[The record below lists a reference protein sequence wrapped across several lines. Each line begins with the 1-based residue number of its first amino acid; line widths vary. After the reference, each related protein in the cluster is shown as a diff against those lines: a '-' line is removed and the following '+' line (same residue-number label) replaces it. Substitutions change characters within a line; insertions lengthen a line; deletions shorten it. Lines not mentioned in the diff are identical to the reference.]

1 MTRLSSWTRT
11 SFTGHGR
18 PSRPPRSVP
27 PVELYDTTQLALE
40 KAIEGS
46 SARQQAIAE
55 NLANVDTPGYQRV
68 DVDFH
73 QTLRDAMAADSV
85 PPALAGAAF
94 TPERD
99 AAAAVRPDGSSVD
112 ADVEAAAQARNGLE
126 YEALVQ
132 VSKARIDILES
143 AMGTR

>member
-1 MTRLSSWTRT
+1 
-11 SFTGHGR
+11 
-18 PSRPPRSVP
+18 
-27 PVELYDTTQLALE
+27 VELYDTTQLALE

-46 SARQQAIAE
+46 SARQQAIAA

-73 QTLRDAMAADSV
+73 STLRDAMAS
-85 PPALAGAAF
+85 GS
-94 TPERD
+94 
-99 AAAAVRPDGSSVD
+99 DGLD

-132 VSKARIDILES
+132 ISKARIDILES

>member
-1 MTRLSSWTRT
+1 MTPSVLKDEDTQLHRPRT
-11 SFTGHGR
+11 ATPPTSIR
-18 PSRPPRSVP
+18 PA
-27 PVELYDTTQLALE
+27 PVELYDTTQLALQ

-73 QTLRDAMAADSV
+73 TTLRDAMASGRDGV
-85 PPALAGAAF
+85 AGAAF
-94 TPERD
+94 TPQRD
-99 AAAAVRPDGSSVD
+99 ATAQVRPDGSSVD

-132 VSKARIDILES
+132 ISKARNDILES

>member
-1 MTRLSSWTRT
+1 VKPHRPRT
-11 SFTGHGR
+11 AD
-18 PSRPPRSVP
+18 PPIRSVP

-46 SARQQAIAE
+46 AARQQAIAA

-73 QTLRDAMAADSV
+73 QTLRDAMASGGSG
-85 PPALAGAAF
+85 LAGAAF
-94 TPERD
+94 TPQRD
-99 AAAAVRPDGSSVD
+99 ATAQMRPDGSSVD

-132 VSKARIDILES
+132 ISKARIDILES

>member
-1 MTRLSSWTRT
+1 L
-11 SFTGHGR
+11 
-18 PSRPPRSVP
+18 
-27 PVELYDTTQLALE
+27 ELYDTTQLALE

-73 QTLRDAMAADSV
+73 TTLRDAMAAGRDGIS
-85 PPALAGAAF
+85 GAAF
-94 TPERD
+94 TPQRD
-99 AAAAVRPDGSSVD
+99 ATAQVRPDGSSVD

-132 VSKARIDILES
+132 ISKARNDIIES
-143 AMGTR
+143 AMGPH

>member
-1 MTRLSSWTRT
+1 M
-11 SFTGHGR
+11 
-18 PSRPPRSVP
+18 
-27 PVELYDTTQLALE
+27 ELYDTTQLGLE

-73 QTLRDAMAADSV
+73 QTLRDAMASGGSG
-85 PPALAGAAF
+85 LAGAAF
-94 TPERD
+94 TPQRD
-99 AAAAVRPDGSSVD
+99 ATAQVRPDGSSVD

-132 VSKARIDILES
+132 ISKARIDILES
-143 AMGTR
+143 AMGSR

>member
-1 MTRLSSWTRT
+1 M
-11 SFTGHGR
+11 
-18 PSRPPRSVP
+18 
-27 PVELYDTTQLALE
+27 ELYDTTQLALE

-46 SARQQAIAE
+46 SARQQAIAA

-73 QTLRDAMAADSV
+73 STLRDAMASGSDG
-85 PPALAGAAF
+85 LAGAAF
-94 TPERD
+94 AAVVQAAPQRD
-99 AAAAVRPDGSSVD
+99 ATAQVRPDGSSVD

-132 VSKARIDILES
+132 ISKARIDILES